1 MDRTLRTTMLLTLAL
16 LMLLATAVPAL
27 AADEVVVTAEGPGT
41 WYQYGDGA
49 SDAIKANL
57 KTLWRDAKRS
67 GTSKAKLIA
76 EARATKADLDP
87 AWVAAI
93 RSAAKG
99 AGVRFVDLL
108 AFNTSRS
115 DMIQTG
121 ACTNFAAAGTGT
133 AGDYVIVSKN
143 RDLQGTQVIFFVA
156 PENGFRYI
164 GMMTAGEVGVSQGI
178 NEKGVA
184 IGHNWMPVDAD
195 CEGGMTPFAINE
207 QVLTDCATADDAVA
221 LIQATNHFEGAT
233 YELGDGERA
242 AIVETVPGYFAE
254 QNIPT
259 SVVNWVVDDA
269 QAHANHYMYE
279 PYYSMVLAG
288 ELGNMWNS
296 SIGRQDRADA
306 LLDECGHVV
315 TPAVQMSFNRD
326 FEGWGMRNR
335 VIEVIDAHPEI
346 PKDIWSYGWSGFS
359 ICNMRTV
366 SSSVFVLSPDRPDL
380 TSAMWSSINNPGFS
394 PYTPFHTALL
404 ADVDTPAAALSDYC
418 DGTAWDAVKAV
429 MKSHVYDYGD
439 LLPTFTGW
447 EALAFAQTDCARG
460 RRAGDRHRRRARRVR
475 YRPRSRRPGADRR
488 VAALRAARE

>member
-1 MDRTLRTTMLLTLAL
+1 MDRSSRTTMLLALAL
-16 LMLLATAVPAL
+16 LVLLSTAAPAL
-27 AADEVVVTAEGPGT
+27 AADDVVVTAEGPGV

-57 KTLWRDAKRS
+57 KTFWRVAKRS
-67 GTSKAKLIA
+67 GTSKAKLVA
-76 EARATKADLDP
+76 EARAVKADLDP
-87 AWVAAI
+87 AWVASI

-99 AGVRFVDLL
+99 ADVRFRDLL
-108 AFNTSRS
+108 AFNVARS

-133 AGDYVIVSKN
+133 DGDYVIVSKN
-143 RDLQGTQVIFFVA
+143 RDLQGVQVIFFVEPA
-156 PENGFRYI
+156 AGYRYI

-184 IGHNWMPVDAD
+184 IGHNWMPVDEY
-195 CEGGMTPFAINE
+195 CEGGLTPFAIQE
-207 QVLTDCATADDAVA
+207 QVLMQCASAEEAVEF
-221 LIQATNHFEGAT
+221 IQGTNHYEGAT

-254 QNIPT
+254 QGIPT

-269 QAHANHYMYE
+269 QAHANHYLYE

-296 SIGRQDRADA
+296 SIGRQDRADE
-306 LLDECGHVV
+306 LLEDYGHVV
-315 TPAVQMSFNRD
+315 TPALQMSINRD

-335 VIEVIDAHPEI
+335 VIELIRAHPEI

-366 SSSVFVLSPDRPDL
+366 SSSVFVLSPDRPEL

-404 ADVDTPAAALSDYC
+404 ADVDAPTAALPDYC
-418 DGTAWDAVKAV
+418 DGSAWEAVKAV
-429 MKSHVYDYGD
+429 MKSHLYDYGD
-439 LLPTFTGW
+439 LPPLFVPW
-447 EALAFAQTDCARG
+447 ELSALAET
-460 RRAGDRHRRRARRVR
+460 
-475 YRPRSRRPGADRR
+475 
-488 VAALRAARE
+488 AALEADARESGDGSALVARDLELAREAQDIIGGLLP